1 MYTPMASEASAVR
14 SQSVASAGQPAPQ
27 DEFELLAATGRRTR
41 ADTHT
46 TARQAGSLLPRNQQ
60 HRHCTEGEDGHH
72 GKQHGASVPNGS
84 LRQPHIGMSDLIAAD
99 PDVPDGF
106 HLRASRA
113 TIPPGGTVLGV
124 LTLFDASSYQR

>member
-27 DEFELLAATGRRTR
+27 DDYEGGYVHDCSPSGKPVAQ
-41 ADTHT
+41 H
-46 TARQAGSLLPRNQQ
+46 QQ

>member
-1 MYTPMASEASAVR
+1 MALTRRYALSGTSGR
-14 SQSVASAGQPAPQ
+14 Y
-27 DEFELLAATGRRTR
+27 AA
-41 ADTHT
+41 
-46 TARQAGSLLPRNQQ
+46 ARL
-60 HRHCTEGEDGHH
+60 
-72 GKQHGASVPNGS
+72 
-84 LRQPHIGMSDLIAAD
+84 AAD

>member
-1 MYTPMASEASAVR
+1 M
-14 SQSVASAGQPAPQ
+14 
-27 DEFELLAATGRRTR
+27 
-41 ADTHT
+41 
-46 TARQAGSLLPRNQQ
+46 
-60 HRHCTEGEDGHH
+60 TE
-72 GKQHGASVPNGS
+72 
-84 LRQPHIGMSDLIAAD
+84 RFAAD